1 MFSRS
6 LILLLGASLCAQDF
20 TQLNRFLDGER
31 TKRRIPGYSAAVYYN
46 GETRWVRAAG
56 IAELKTSRPV
66 RRDTPFRIA
75 SISKSLTAT
84 AVMQMVEMRLLELS
98 DEVHQH
104 CAAYPVKPY
113 PITLGQLLGHQ
124 GGIRHYRLKVESD
137 VNNTQHFSSVQEAL
151 RKFAADPLEHPP
163 GTKYLYSTYG
173 YSLLGCAMEG
183 ASRMN
188 YERWMADKLLATV
201 GMCDTAPD
209 NGQRVGTRRAQGYRI
224 DTAGEVVEA
233 IAVDN
238 SVKVPGGG
246 YVSTA
251 DDLMRFVDGLYRQKL
266 VRSELLEQMW
276 TSGRLASGKL
286 TGYGLGF
293 SVGRLAGGDR
303 EVYHTGSQQGASC
316 LLYLRP
322 AERFAFVWL
331 TNLERVEN
339 RVPLARQVYRL
350 TQQIMNNRR

>member
-1 MFSRS
+1 MFSRW
-6 LILLLGASLCAQDF
+6 LIFLIGATLGAQDF
-20 TQLNRFLDGER
+20 TPLSRFLDGER
-31 TKRRIPGYSAAVYYN
+31 SKRRIPGYAAAVYYN
-46 GETRWVRAAG
+46 GETRWTRAAG
-56 IAELKTSRPV
+56 IADRKANRPV

-84 AVMQMVEMRLLELS
+84 AVMQMVEMRLLRLE
-98 DEVHQH
+98 DDVRQY
-104 CAAYPVKPY
+104 CPAYPVKPF

-124 GGIRHYRLKVESD
+124 GGIRHYRLNVDAD
-137 VNNTQHFSSVQEAL
+137 VNNTQHFSSVQDAL

-163 GTKYLYSTYG
+163 GAKFLYTTYG
-173 YSLLGCAMEG
+173 YTLLGCAMEG
-183 ASRMN
+183 ASGLS
-188 YERWMADKLLATV
+188 YEQWMADKLLATV

-209 NGQRVGTRRAQGYRI
+209 NGQRVGARRAQGYRI

-233 IAVDN
+233 VPVDN
-238 SVKVPGGG
+238 SVKLPGGG

-251 DDLMRFVDGLYRQKL
+251 EDLMRFVDGLYRQKL

-276 TSGRLASGKL
+276 TSGRLASGKA

-350 TQQIMNNRR
+350 TQQILNNRR